1 MWLLT
6 SIYDN
11 EVKSYDDD
19 DENEMFHVYNET
31 MLIMFSDEYIYNN
44 YGQWWTC

>member
-11 EVKSYDDD
+11 EVKSYDDDDDD

-31 MLIMFSDEYIYNN
+31 MLIMFLDDEYI
-44 YGQWWTC
+44 